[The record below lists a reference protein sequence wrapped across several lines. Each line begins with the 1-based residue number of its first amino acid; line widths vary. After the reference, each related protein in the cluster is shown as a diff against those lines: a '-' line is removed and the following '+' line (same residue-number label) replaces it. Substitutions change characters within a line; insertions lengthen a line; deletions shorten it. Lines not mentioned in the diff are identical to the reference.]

1 MPQHLEEQWTV
12 PILMPLLMSK
22 VMKVTIEIS
31 DQIIL
36 TDLPKEAQ
44 RD

>member
-12 PILMPLLMSK
+12 PILMPPLMPK

-31 DQIIL
+31 DQNIL
-36 TDLPKEAQ
+36 TDLPREAH